1 MKKEDQILVL
11 GIGNTIRGDD
21 GVGIHLARRL
31 RKTLP
36 WRFEIK
42 ELATAGLDLIE
53 AISGY
58 DKVIL
63 IDAIQIPDGEPGQV
77 YHLSL
82 QEFESSSNLSST
94 HALNLKQVVELGEK
108 LTGGK
113 MPQVEV
119 LAVEARRLD
128 EFSEELSPEVEERF
142 DEIVEKVRAKIDPA
156 LLGSFRRR

>member
-11 GIGNTIRGDD
+11 GIGNTIKGDD
-21 GVGIHLARRL
+21 GVGIYLARRL
-31 RKTLP
+31 REILP
-36 WRFEIK
+36 PRFEIK

-58 DKVIL
+58 GKVIL
-63 IDAIQIPDGEPGQV
+63 IDAIQTPDGEPGQV

-82 QEFESSSNLSST
+82 QEFKQSCNLSST
-94 HALNLKQVVELGEK
+94 HTLNLRQVVELGEK

-128 EFSEELSPEVEERF
+128 EFSEKLSPELEERF
-142 DEIVEKVRAKIDPA
+142 DEIVEKVRIEIEKVK
-156 LLGSFRRR
+156 